1 MLLHLVQAGGA
12 RDPKDLHSSG
22 DSQLPLF
29 QTADD
34 FHQAVLRRCETLQ
47 ETTLTLEHVVGW
59 VLTAGKNYPARK
71 SHLGFCS

>member
-22 DSQLPLF
+22 DSELPLF

-47 ETTLTLEHVVGW
+47 KPH
-59 VLTAGKNYPARK
+59 
-71 SHLGFCS
+71 